1 MKKIALAV
9 LVALQFSCVQN
20 EKATFS
26 EEELKLAIEEVAR
39 AEVCSSKA
47 ELAVLEI
54 DLQQCLEQILYVAP
68 ACWLGIDKLVASY
81 QLPVSEEGKE
91 EFFDIAY
98 VFNKCVRS
106 ELLERAGR
114 DHSIPSD

>member
-1 MKKIALAV
+1 MRKIVFAV
-9 LVALQFSCVQN
+9 LVALQFGCVQD

-26 EEELKLAIEEVAR
+26 EEELKLAIEEAAR
-39 AEVCSSKA
+39 TVVCSSET

-54 DLQQCLEQILYVAP
+54 DLQQCLESIPYVAP

-81 QLPVSEEGKE
+81 QIPASEDGKE

-106 ELLERAGR
+106 ELLEQVGR
-114 DHSIPSD
+114 DHSAPSG